1 MIRLPVFG
9 KDSLPH
15 ASSRVISLGAT
26 TLFWFIFIICAI
38 YIGPKKNDNVKY
50 EVVQLM
56 ISPEDHYV
64 PNITQEM
71 IDKVG
76 GKAGSEADMAGSE
89 ADMEQNAPAQE
100 RLPAVEQQVPVETPV
115 SQPVQKQKNP
125 APANTNNA
133 QKSPASTAKQPVPVP
148 ESSTVSQTASTTSAK
163 TYEYANSV
171 DDMLKTQ
178 TANTKPKDYSN
189 VDWDAMFGDSSNAQT
204 SQSVATTKVQSQNSV
219 SGAAATTSSPSNP
232 TASSSSGTN
241 SSGATNN
248 TASSSTLNS
257 LSQMANSNAAAG
269 SNSSDSSTAN
279 ASSSSSQ
286 KTATGGPFEFNDGAS
301 RSLKSE
307 LKITFSSE
315 ASKAIT
321 ENRDLVISFYI
332 NEAGNVYNISFKN
345 SAGIAPIVL
354 SEIKTQINK
363 WIFDSAPNT
372 SIATFRLKINLQ

>member
-15 ASSRVISLGAT
+15 ASSRVISLGVT

-56 ISPEDHYV
+56 LSPEDHYV

-76 GKAGSEADMAGSE
+76 GKAGSE

-125 APANTNNA
+125 APVNTNNA

-148 ESSTVSQTASTTSAK
+148 ESSPVSQTASTISAK

-232 TASSSSGTN
+232 SASSSSGTN

-269 SNSSDSSTAN
+269 SNSSNSSTAN

>member
-15 ASSRVISLGAT
+15 ASSRVISLGVT

-56 ISPEDHYV
+56 LSPEDHYV

-76 GKAGSEADMAGSE
+76 GKAESE
-89 ADMEQNAPAQE
+89 ADMEQNTPAQE

-125 APANTNNA
+125 APVNTNNA

-163 TYEYANSV
+163 TYDYANSV

-232 TASSSSGTN
+232 TVSSSSGTN
-241 SSGATNN
+241 SSSATNN

-269 SNSSDSSTAN
+269 SNSSNSSTAN

-354 SEIKTQINK
+354 SEIKAQINK

>member
-15 ASSRVISLGAT
+15 ASSRVISLGVT

-56 ISPEDHYV
+56 LSPEDHYV

-76 GKAGSEADMAGSE
+76 GKAESEADMA
-89 ADMEQNAPAQE
+89 QNAP
-100 RLPAVEQQVPVETPV
+100 V
-115 SQPVQKQKNP
+115 
-125 APANTNNA
+125 NTNNA
-133 QKSPASTAKQPVPVP
+133 QKSSASTAKQPVPVP
-148 ESSTVSQTASTTSAK
+148 EGSTVSQTASTTSAK
-163 TYEYANSV
+163 TYDYANSV

-204 SQSVATTKVQSQNSV
+204 SQSVATTKVQSQTSV

-232 TASSSSGTN
+232 SASSSSGTN

-269 SNSSDSSTAN
+269 SNSSNSSTAN

>member
-15 ASSRVISLGAT
+15 ASSRVISLGVT

-56 ISPEDHYV
+56 LSPEDHYV

-76 GKAGSEADMAGSE
+76 GKAESE

-125 APANTNNA
+125 APVNTNNA
-133 QKSPASTAKQPVPVP
+133 QKSPASTAKQSVPLP
-148 ESSTVSQTASTTSAK
+148 ESSTVSQTTSTTSAK
-163 TYEYANSV
+163 TYDYANSV

-178 TANTKPKDYSN
+178 AANTKPKDYSN

-232 TASSSSGTN
+232 SASSSSGTN

-269 SNSSDSSTAN
+269 SNSSNSSTAN

>member
-15 ASSRVISLGAT
+15 ASSRVISLGVT

-56 ISPEDHYV
+56 LSPEDHYV

-76 GKAGSEADMAGSE
+76 GKAESEAV
-89 ADMEQNAPAQE
+89 MEQNAPAQE

-125 APANTNNA
+125 APVNTNNA

-163 TYEYANSV
+163 TYDYANSV

-269 SNSSDSSTAN
+269 SNSSNSSTAN

>member
-15 ASSRVISLGAT
+15 ASSRVISLGVT

-56 ISPEDHYV
+56 LSPEDHYV

-76 GKAGSEADMAGSE
+76 GKAESE
-89 ADMEQNAPAQE
+89 ADMEQNTPAQE

-125 APANTNNA
+125 APVNTNNA

-163 TYEYANSV
+163 TYDYANSV

>member
-15 ASSRVISLGAT
+15 ASSRVISLGVT

-56 ISPEDHYV
+56 LSPEDHYV

-76 GKAGSEADMAGSE
+76 GKAESEAV
-89 ADMEQNAPAQE
+89 MEQNAPAQE

-125 APANTNNA
+125 APVNTNNA

-163 TYEYANSV
+163 TYDYANSV

-321 ENRDLVISFYI
+321 ENRDLIISFYI

>member
-15 ASSRVISLGAT
+15 ASSRVISLGVT

-56 ISPEDHYV
+56 LSPEDHYV

-76 GKAGSEADMAGSE
+76 GKAESE

-125 APANTNNA
+125 APVNTNNA

-178 TANTKPKDYSN
+178 AANTKPKDYSN

-232 TASSSSGTN
+232 SASSSSGTN

-269 SNSSDSSTAN
+269 TNSSNSSTAN

>member
-15 ASSRVISLGAT
+15 ASSRVISLGVT

-56 ISPEDHYV
+56 LSPEDHYV

-76 GKAGSEADMAGSE
+76 GKAESEAV
-89 ADMEQNAPAQE
+89 MEQNAPAQE

-125 APANTNNA
+125 APVNTNNA

-163 TYEYANSV
+163 TYDYANSV

-178 TANTKPKDYSN
+178 IANTKPKDYSN

>member
-15 ASSRVISLGAT
+15 ASSRVISLGVT

-56 ISPEDHYV
+56 LSPEDHYV

-76 GKAGSEADMAGSE
+76 GKAESEAV
-89 ADMEQNAPAQE
+89 MEQNAPAQE

-125 APANTNNA
+125 APVNTNNA

-163 TYEYANSV
+163 TYDYANSV

>member
-15 ASSRVISLGAT
+15 ASSRVISLGVT

-56 ISPEDHYV
+56 LSPEDHYV

-76 GKAGSEADMAGSE
+76 GKAESEAV
-89 ADMEQNAPAQE
+89 MEQNAPAQE

-125 APANTNNA
+125 APVNTNNA
-133 QKSPASTAKQPVPVP
+133 QKSPASTAKQSVPLP
-148 ESSTVSQTASTTSAK
+148 ESSTVSQTTSTTSAK
-163 TYEYANSV
+163 TYDYANSV

>member
-15 ASSRVISLGAT
+15 ASSRVISLGVT

-56 ISPEDHYV
+56 LSPEDHYV

-76 GKAGSEADMAGSE
+76 GKAESE
-89 ADMEQNAPAQE
+89 ADMEQNTPAQE

-125 APANTNNA
+125 APVNTNNA

-232 TASSSSGTN
+232 SASSSSGTN

-269 SNSSDSSTAN
+269 SNSSNSSTAN

>member
-15 ASSRVISLGAT
+15 ASSRVISLGVT

-38 YIGPKKNDNVKY
+38 YIGPKKKDNVKY

-56 ISPEDHYV
+56 LSPEDHYV

-89 ADMEQNAPAQE
+89 ADMAQNAPAQE

-115 SQPVQKQKNP
+115 SNPVQKQKNP
-125 APANTNNA
+125 APVNTNNA
-133 QKSPASTAKQPVPVP
+133 QKSPASTAKQPDPVP
-148 ESSTVSQTASTTSAK
+148 ESSTVSQTTSTTSAK
-163 TYEYANSV
+163 TYDYANSV

-178 TANTKPKDYSN
+178 AANTKPKDYSN

-241 SSGATNN
+241 SSSATNN

-269 SNSSDSSTAN
+269 SNSSNSSTAN

-286 KTATGGPFEFNDGAS
+286 KTATGGPFEFNEGTS

>member
-15 ASSRVISLGAT
+15 ASSRVISLGVT

-56 ISPEDHYV
+56 LSPEDHYV

-76 GKAGSEADMAGSE
+76 GKAESE

-125 APANTNNA
+125 APVNTNNA
-133 QKSPASTAKQPVPVP
+133 QKSPASTAKQSVPLP
-148 ESSTVSQTASTTSAK
+148 ESSTVSQTTSTTSAK
-163 TYEYANSV
+163 TYDYANSV

-178 TANTKPKDYSN
+178 IANTKPKDYSN

>member
-15 ASSRVISLGAT
+15 ASSRVISLGVT

-56 ISPEDHYV
+56 LSPEDHYV

-76 GKAGSEADMAGSE
+76 GKAESE

-125 APANTNNA
+125 APVNTNNA

-163 TYEYANSV
+163 TYDYANSV

-286 KTATGGPFEFNDGAS
+286 KTATGGPFEFNDSAS

>member
-15 ASSRVISLGAT
+15 ASSRVISLGVT

-38 YIGPKKNDNVKY
+38 YIGPKKKDNVKY

-56 ISPEDHYV
+56 LSPEDHYV

-76 GKAGSEADMAGSE
+76 GKAESEADMA
-89 ADMEQNAPAQE
+89 QNAPAQE

-115 SQPVQKQKNP
+115 SNPVQKQKNP
-125 APANTNNA
+125 APVNTNNA

-148 ESSTVSQTASTTSAK
+148 ESSTVSQTTSTTTAK
-163 TYEYANSV
+163 TYDYANSV

-219 SGAAATTSSPSNP
+219 SGTAATTSSPTNP

-354 SEIKTQINK
+354 SEIKAQINK

>member
-15 ASSRVISLGAT
+15 ASSRVISLGVT

-56 ISPEDHYV
+56 LSPEDHYV

-76 GKAGSEADMAGSE
+76 GKAESE

-125 APANTNNA
+125 APVNTNNA

-178 TANTKPKDYSN
+178 AANTKPKDYSN

-232 TASSSSGTN
+232 SASSSSGTN

-269 SNSSDSSTAN
+269 SNSSNSSTAN

>member
-56 ISPEDHYV
+56 LSPEDHYV

-76 GKAGSEADMAGSE
+76 GKAESE

-125 APANTNNA
+125 APVNTNNA
-133 QKSPASTAKQPVPVP
+133 QKSPASTAKQSVPLP
-148 ESSTVSQTASTTSAK
+148 ESSTVSQTTSTTSAK
-163 TYEYANSV
+163 TYDYANSV

-269 SNSSDSSTAN
+269 TNSSNSSTAN

>member
-15 ASSRVISLGAT
+15 ASSRVISLGVT

-56 ISPEDHYV
+56 LSPEDHYV

-76 GKAGSEADMAGSE
+76 GKAESE

-125 APANTNNA
+125 APVNTNNA

-148 ESSTVSQTASTTSAK
+148 ESSPVSQTASTISAK

-232 TASSSSGTN
+232 SASSSSGTN

-269 SNSSDSSTAN
+269 SNSSNSSTAN

>member
-1 MIRLPVFG
+1 
-9 KDSLPH
+9 
-15 ASSRVISLGAT
+15 
-26 TLFWFIFIICAI
+26 
-38 YIGPKKNDNVKY
+38 
-50 EVVQLM
+50 
-56 ISPEDHYV
+56 
-64 PNITQEM
+64 
-71 IDKVG
+71 
-76 GKAGSEADMAGSE
+76 
-89 ADMEQNAPAQE
+89 MEQNAPAQE

-115 SQPVQKQKNP
+115 SNPVQKQKNP
-125 APANTNNA
+125 APVNTNNA

-148 ESSTVSQTASTTSAK
+148 ESSTVSQTTSTTYAK
-163 TYEYANSV
+163 TYDYANSV

-241 SSGATNN
+241 SSSATNN

-269 SNSSDSSTAN
+269 SNSSNSSTAN

>member
-15 ASSRVISLGAT
+15 ASSRVISLGVT

-56 ISPEDHYV
+56 LSPEDHYV

-76 GKAGSEADMAGSE
+76 GKAESEAV
-89 ADMEQNAPAQE
+89 MEQNAPAQE

-125 APANTNNA
+125 APVNTNNA

-163 TYEYANSV
+163 TYDYANSV

-232 TASSSSGTN
+232 SASSSSGTN

-269 SNSSDSSTAN
+269 SNSSNSSTAN

>member
-15 ASSRVISLGAT
+15 ASSRVISLGVT

-56 ISPEDHYV
+56 LSPEDHYV

-76 GKAGSEADMAGSE
+76 GKAESE

-125 APANTNNA
+125 APVNTNNA

-148 ESSTVSQTASTTSAK
+148 ESSPVSQTASTISAK

-189 VDWDAMFGDSSNAQT
+189 VDWEAMFGDSSNAQT

-232 TASSSSGTN
+232 SASSSSGTN

-269 SNSSDSSTAN
+269 SNSSNSSTAN

>member
-15 ASSRVISLGAT
+15 ASSRVISLGVT

-56 ISPEDHYV
+56 LSPEDHYV

-71 IDKVG
+71 LDKVG
-76 GKAGSEADMAGSE
+76 GKAGSE

-115 SQPVQKQKNP
+115 SNPVQKQKNP
-125 APANTNNA
+125 APVNTNNA

-163 TYEYANSV
+163 TYDYANSV

-269 SNSSDSSTAN
+269 TNSSNSSTAN

>member
-15 ASSRVISLGAT
+15 ASSRVISLGVT

-56 ISPEDHYV
+56 LSPEDHYV

-76 GKAGSEADMAGSE
+76 GKAESE
-89 ADMEQNAPAQE
+89 ADMEQNTPAQE

-125 APANTNNA
+125 APVNTNNA

-148 ESSTVSQTASTTSAK
+148 ESSPVSQTASTTSAK
-163 TYEYANSV
+163 TYDYANSV

-257 LSQMANSNAAAG
+257 LSQMANSNAVAG
-269 SNSSDSSTAN
+269 TNSSNSSTAN

>member
-15 ASSRVISLGAT
+15 ASSRVISLGVT

-56 ISPEDHYV
+56 LSPEDHYV

-76 GKAGSEADMAGSE
+76 GKAESE

-115 SQPVQKQKNP
+115 SQPIQKQKNP
-125 APANTNNA
+125 APVNTNNA

-163 TYEYANSV
+163 TYDYANSV

>member
-15 ASSRVISLGAT
+15 ASSRVISLGVT

-56 ISPEDHYV
+56 LSPEDHYV

-76 GKAGSEADMAGSE
+76 GKAESE

-125 APANTNNA
+125 APVNTNNA

-269 SNSSDSSTAN
+269 SNSSNSSTAN

>member
-15 ASSRVISLGAT
+15 ASSRVISLGVT

-56 ISPEDHYV
+56 LSPEDHYV

-76 GKAGSEADMAGSE
+76 GKAESE

-125 APANTNNA
+125 APVNTNNA

-148 ESSTVSQTASTTSAK
+148 ESSPVSQTASTISAK

-232 TASSSSGTN
+232 SASSSSGTN

>member
-15 ASSRVISLGAT
+15 ASSRVISLGVT

-76 GKAGSEADMAGSE
+76 GKAESE

-125 APANTNNA
+125 APVNTNNA
-133 QKSPASTAKQPVPVP
+133 QKSPASTAKQSVPLP
-148 ESSTVSQTASTTSAK
+148 ESSTVSQTTSTTSAK
-163 TYEYANSV
+163 TYDYANSV

>member
-15 ASSRVISLGAT
+15 ASSRVISLGVT

-56 ISPEDHYV
+56 LSPEDHYV

-76 GKAGSEADMAGSE
+76 GKAESE

-125 APANTNNA
+125 APVNTNNA
-133 QKSPASTAKQPVPVP
+133 QKSPASTAKQSVPLP
-148 ESSTVSQTASTTSAK
+148 ESSTVSQTTSTTSAK
-163 TYEYANSV
+163 TYDYANSV

>member
-15 ASSRVISLGAT
+15 ASSRVISLGVT

-56 ISPEDHYV
+56 LSPEDHYV

-76 GKAGSEADMAGSE
+76 GKAESEAV
-89 ADMEQNAPAQE
+89 MEQNAPAQE
-100 RLPAVEQQVPVETPV
+100 RLPAVEQQVPVEAPV

-125 APANTNNA
+125 APVNTNNA

-163 TYEYANSV
+163 TYDYANSV

-232 TASSSSGTN
+232 SASSSSGTN

-257 LSQMANSNAAAG
+257 LSQMANSNAVAG

>member
-15 ASSRVISLGAT
+15 ASSRVISLGVT

-56 ISPEDHYV
+56 LSPEDHYV

-76 GKAGSEADMAGSE
+76 GKTESE

-125 APANTNNA
+125 APVNTNNA

-148 ESSTVSQTASTTSAK
+148 ESSPVSQTASTISAK

-232 TASSSSGTN
+232 SASSSSGTN

-269 SNSSDSSTAN
+269 SNSSNSSTAN

>member
-15 ASSRVISLGAT
+15 ASSRVISLGVT

-56 ISPEDHYV
+56 LSPEDHYV

-76 GKAGSEADMAGSE
+76 GKAESE

-100 RLPAVEQQVPVETPV
+100 RLPAVEQQAPVETPV
-115 SQPVQKQKNP
+115 SNPVQKQKNP
-125 APANTNNA
+125 APVNSNNA

-163 TYEYANSV
+163 TYDYANSV

-232 TASSSSGTN
+232 SASSSSGTN
-241 SSGATNN
+241 SSSATNN

-269 SNSSDSSTAN
+269 TNSSNSSTAN

-354 SEIKTQINK
+354 SEIKAQINK

>member
-15 ASSRVISLGAT
+15 ASSRVISLGVT

-56 ISPEDHYV
+56 LSPEDHYV

-76 GKAGSEADMAGSE
+76 GKAESE
-89 ADMEQNAPAQE
+89 ADMEQNTPAQE

-125 APANTNNA
+125 APVNTNNA
-133 QKSPASTAKQPVPVP
+133 QKSPASTAKQSVPLP
-148 ESSTVSQTASTTSAK
+148 ESSTVSQTTSTTSAK
-163 TYEYANSV
+163 TYDYANSV

-269 SNSSDSSTAN
+269 TNSSNSSTAN

>member
-15 ASSRVISLGAT
+15 ASSRVISLGVT

-56 ISPEDHYV
+56 LSPEDHYV

-76 GKAGSEADMAGSE
+76 GKAESE

-125 APANTNNA
+125 APVNTNNA

-163 TYEYANSV
+163 TYDYANSV

-269 SNSSDSSTAN
+269 SNSSNSSTAN

>member
-15 ASSRVISLGAT
+15 ASSRVISLGVT

-56 ISPEDHYV
+56 LSPEDHYV

-76 GKAGSEADMAGSE
+76 GKAESE

-125 APANTNNA
+125 APVNTNNA

-232 TASSSSGTN
+232 SASSSSGTN

-269 SNSSDSSTAN
+269 SNSSNSSTAN

>member
-15 ASSRVISLGAT
+15 ASSRVISLGVT

-56 ISPEDHYV
+56 LSPEDHYV

-76 GKAGSEADMAGSE
+76 GKAGSE

-115 SQPVQKQKNP
+115 SNPVQKQKNP
-125 APANTNNA
+125 APVNTNNA

-163 TYEYANSV
+163 TYDYANSV

-189 VDWDAMFGDSSNAQT
+189 EDWDAMFGDSSNAQT

-269 SNSSDSSTAN
+269 TNSSNSSTAN

>member
-15 ASSRVISLGAT
+15 ASSRVISLGVT

-56 ISPEDHYV
+56 LSPEDHYV

-76 GKAGSEADMAGSE
+76 GKAGSE

-115 SQPVQKQKNP
+115 SNPVQKQKNP
-125 APANTNNA
+125 APVNSNNA

-163 TYEYANSV
+163 TYDYANSV

-269 SNSSDSSTAN
+269 TNSSNSSTAN

-354 SEIKTQINK
+354 SEIKAQINK

>member
-15 ASSRVISLGAT
+15 ASSRVISLGVT

-56 ISPEDHYV
+56 LSPEDHYV

-76 GKAGSEADMAGSE
+76 GKAESE

-125 APANTNNA
+125 APVNTNNA

-148 ESSTVSQTASTTSAK
+148 ESSTVSQTASATSAK

-269 SNSSDSSTAN
+269 SNSSNSSTAN

>member
-15 ASSRVISLGAT
+15 ASSRVISLGVTA
-26 TLFWFIFIICAI
+26 LFWFIFIICAI

-56 ISPEDHYV
+56 LSPEDHYV

-76 GKAGSEADMAGSE
+76 GKAGSE

-115 SQPVQKQKNP
+115 SNPVQKQKNP
-125 APANTNNA
+125 APVNTNNA

-163 TYEYANSV
+163 TYDYANSV

-269 SNSSDSSTAN
+269 TNSSNSSTAN

>member
-56 ISPEDHYV
+56 LSPEDHYV

-76 GKAGSEADMAGSE
+76 GKAESEADMAESE
-89 ADMEQNAPAQE
+89 ADMAQNAPAQE
-100 RLPAVEQQVPVETPV
+100 RLPAVEQQAPVETPV
-115 SQPVQKQKNP
+115 SNPVQKQQNP
-125 APANTNNA
+125 DPVNSNNA

-241 SSGATNN
+241 SSSATYN

-269 SNSSDSSTAN
+269 SNSSNSSTAN